1 MKLSERE
8 RQILTVLGI
17 LLIVYLAIET
27 FARLSDAF
35 VRIADVIIIFV
46 AAWAFAYL
54 LNPLVNAI
62 DRRTPL
68 NRAGTVILI
77 YAAIGI
83 LFGGIVVLAVPSL
96 AAQLTS
102 LQHRGPELADN
113 TAAAARGLQEQLDR
127 AGVPVNIGTLV
138 GTLPARLGDTAGS
151 IAADA
156 LGFVSAV
163 GAIIFN
169 TTLVLIIAFLM
180 LMDGESLWKRFTGA
194 LSQELRSEAELLH
207 QSADRSFGGFVR
219 GSLLLGLFYG
229 VATLLYLVPLGVPFA
244 GVLAVTAGLA
254 VIIPFFGP
262 IIAMVPVIAITILGA
277 PDKLIWVLILTIVLQ
292 QITLNM
298 LGPRILGTAVGI
310 HPIFVFLALL
320 LGSRIAG
327 FWGVLLAMPIA
338 GILATLV
345 RYVYELAIGRRAR
358 TEASTLIEDREQAA
372 LEAAE
377 EAKQEA
383 SEAGDAARIAERE
396 AAEADAAAAK
406 ADQAAA
412 ELQKARAA
420 SAK

>member
-1 MKLSERE
+1 MKLSARE
-8 RQILTVLGI
+8 RQILTVLGV

-35 VRIADVIIIFV
+35 IRIADVIIIFV
-46 AAWAFAYL
+46 GAWAFAYL

-68 NRAGTVILI
+68 NRAGAVILV
-77 YAAIGI
+77 YAAIGV

-96 AAQLTS
+96 ASQLS
-102 LQHRGPELADN
+102 AMQDRGPELAGN

-127 AGVPVNIGTLV
+127 AGVPVNISTLV
-138 GTLPARLGDTAGS
+138 GTLPSRLGNAAGT
-151 IAADA
+151 IAGDA
-156 LGFVSAV
+156 LGFVSATA
-163 GAIIFN
+163 AIIFN

-194 LSQELRSEAELLH
+194 LSEELRSEAELLH

-229 VATLLYLVPLGVPFA
+229 VATVLYLAPLGVPFA
-244 GVLAVTAGLA
+244 GVLAVIAGLA

-262 IIAMVPVIAITILGA
+262 IIAMVPVIAITVLGA
-277 PDKLIWVLILTIVLQ
+277 PDKLLWVLVLTLVLQ

-338 GILATLV
+338 GIIATFV
-345 RYVYELAIGRRAR
+345 RYGYELAIGRRER
-358 TEASTLIEDREQAA
+358 TEAATFIEDREHAA
-372 LEAAE
+372 ADAAE

-383 SEAGDAARIAERE
+383 AEADE
-396 AAEADAAAAK
+396 AAEKAERAEAD
-406 ADQAAA
+406 
-412 ELQKARAA
+412 LQKARVAE
-420 SAK
+420 AK

>member
-1 MKLSERE
+1 MKLSVRE

-35 VRIADVIIIFV
+35 IRIADVVIIFL
-46 AAWAFAYL
+46 AAWALAYL

-62 DRRTPL
+62 DRRSRL
-68 NRAGTVILI
+68 NRAGAVFLV

-83 LFGGIVVLAVPSL
+83 VLVGIFLLAVPGL
-96 AAQLTS
+96 ASQLS
-102 LQHRGPELADN
+102 AIQERGPELAQN
-113 TAAAARGLQEQLDR
+113 TADAAKGLQEQLDR
-127 AGVPVNIGTLV
+127 AGVPLNIGNTV
-138 GTLPARLGDTAGS
+138 GTLPARLGDTAGTV
-151 IAADA
+151 AADA
-156 LGFVSAV
+156 LAFVSAV

-194 LSQELRSEAELLH
+194 LSEELRSEAELLH
-207 QSADRSFGGFVR
+207 QSADKSFGGFVR

-229 VATLLYLVPLGVPFA
+229 VATAVYLVALGVPFA
-244 GVLAVTAGLA
+244 GVLALIAGLA

-262 IIAMVPVIAITILGA
+262 IIAMIPIIAITLLGA
-277 PDKLIWVLILTIVLQ
+277 PDKLLWVLAVTLILQ
-292 QITLNM
+292 QVTLNV
-298 LGPRILGTAVGI
+298 LGPRIIGTAVGI

-338 GILATLV
+338 GIIATFV
-345 RYVYELAIGRRAR
+345 RYGYELAIGRRDR
-358 TEASTLIEDREQAA
+358 TEAATLIEDQEQAA
-372 LEAAE
+372 AEAAA

-383 SEAGDAARIAERE
+383 AGANE
-396 AAEADAAAAK
+396 AAAK
-406 ADQAAA
+406 I
-412 ELQKARAA
+412 
-420 SAK
+420 S

>member
-1 MKLSERE
+1 MKLKAHE
-8 RQILTVLGI
+8 RQILSVLGI
-17 LLIVYLAIET
+17 LLIVYLTLET

-35 VRIADVIIIFV
+35 IRIADVVIIFL
-46 AAWAFAYL
+46 AAWALAYL

-62 DRRTPL
+62 DRRSPL
-68 NRAGTVILI
+68 NRAGAVFLV
-77 YAAIGI
+77 YAAIGVV
-83 LFGGIVVLAVPSL
+83 LGGIFVLAVPGL
-96 AAQLTS
+96 ASQLS
-102 LQHRGPELADN
+102 AIQERGPELAQN
-113 TAAAARGLQEQLDR
+113 TADAVKGLQDQLDR
-127 AGVPVNIGTLV
+127 AGVPLNIGNLV

-151 IAADA
+151 VAADA

-194 LSQELRSEAELLH
+194 LSEELRSEAELLH

-229 VATLLYLVPLGVPFA
+229 VATALYLIPLGVPFA
-244 GVLAVTAGLA
+244 GVLALIAGLA
-254 VIIPFFGP
+254 VVIPFFGP
-262 IIAMVPVIAITILGA
+262 IIAMVPIIVITLLGA
-277 PDKLIWVLILTIVLQ
+277 PAQLLWVLVLTLILQ

-298 LGPRILGTAVGI
+298 LGPRIIGTAVGI

-338 GILATLV
+338 GIIATFV
-345 RYVYELAIGRRAR
+345 RYGYELAIGRRER
-358 TEASTLIEDREQAA
+358 TEAATLIEDREQAA
-372 LEAAE
+372 AEATA

-383 SEAGDAARIAERE
+383 AEADE
-396 AAEADAAAAK
+396 AAEKAERAAA
-406 ADQAAA
+406 D
-412 ELQKARAA
+412 LQKARVAE
-420 SAK
+420 AK

>member
-1 MKLSERE
+1 MKLSVRE

-35 VRIADVIIIFV
+35 IRIADVVIIFL
-46 AAWAFAYL
+46 AAWALAYL

-62 DRRTPL
+62 DRRSPL
-68 NRAGTVILI
+68 NRAGAVFLI
-77 YAAIGI
+77 YAAIGVV
-83 LFGGIVVLAVPSL
+83 LVGIFVLAVPGL
-96 AAQLTS
+96 ASQLS
-102 LQHRGPELADN
+102 AIQVRGPELAQN
-113 TAAAARGLQEQLDR
+113 TAEAAKGLQEQLDR
-127 AGVPVNIGTLV
+127 AGVPLNIGNLV

-151 IAADA
+151 VAADA
-156 LGFVSAV
+156 LAFVSAV

-180 LMDGESLWKRFTGA
+180 LMDGESLWRRFTGA
-194 LSQELRSEAELLH
+194 LSEELRSEAELLH

-229 VATLLYLVPLGVPFA
+229 VATAVYLVALGVPFA
-244 GVLAVTAGLA
+244 GVLALIAGLA

-262 IIAMVPVIAITILGA
+262 IIAMIPIIAITLLGA
-277 PDKLIWVLILTIVLQ
+277 PDRLLWVLAVTLILQ
-292 QITLNM
+292 QVTLNV
-298 LGPRILGTAVGI
+298 LGPRIIGTAVGI

-338 GILATLV
+338 GIIATFV
-345 RYVYELAIGRRAR
+345 RYGYELAIGRRER
-358 TEASTLIEDREQAA
+358 TEAATLIEDREH
-372 LEAAE
+372 EAAE
-377 EAKQEA
+377 AAAEAKQE
-383 SEAGDAARIAERE
+383 GDEAERAAQTAKQE
-396 AAEADAAAAK
+396 AER
-406 ADQAAA
+406 AAA

-420 SAK
+420 AAE

>member
-1 MKLSERE
+1 MKLSVRE

-35 VRIADVIIIFV
+35 IRIADVVIIFL
-46 AAWAFAYL
+46 AAWALAYL

-62 DRRTPL
+62 DRRSRL
-68 NRAGTVILI
+68 NRAGAVFLV

-83 LFGGIVVLAVPSL
+83 VLVGIFLLAVPGL
-96 AAQLTS
+96 AFQLS
-102 LQHRGPELADN
+102 AIQERGPELAQN
-113 TAAAARGLQEQLDR
+113 TADAAKGLQEQLDR
-127 AGVPVNIGTLV
+127 AGVPLNIGNTV

-151 IAADA
+151 VAADA
-156 LGFVSAV
+156 LAFVSAV

-194 LSQELRSEAELLH
+194 LSDELRSEAELLH
-207 QSADRSFGGFVR
+207 QSADKSFGGFVR

-229 VATLLYLVPLGVPFA
+229 VATAVYLVALGVPFA
-244 GVLAVTAGLA
+244 GVLALIAGLA
-254 VIIPFFGP
+254 VVIPFFGP
-262 IIAMVPVIAITILGA
+262 IIAMIPIIAITLLGA
-277 PDKLIWVLILTIVLQ
+277 PDRLLWVLAVTLILQ
-292 QITLNM
+292 QVTLNV
-298 LGPRILGTAVGI
+298 LGPRIIGSAVGI

-338 GILATLV
+338 GIIATFV
-345 RYVYELAIGRRAR
+345 RYGYELAIGRRDR
-358 TEASTLIEDREQAA
+358 TEAATLIEDQEHAA
-372 LEAAE
+372 ADAAA

-383 SEAGDAARIAERE
+383 AEADEAAEKAERAAADLQKARIAE
-396 AAEADAAAAK
+396 AK
-406 ADQAAA
+406 
-412 ELQKARAA
+412 
-420 SAK
+420 

>member
-1 MKLSERE
+1 MKLSARE
-8 RQILTVLGI
+8 RQILTVLGV

-35 VRIADVIIIFV
+35 IRIADVIIIFV
-46 AAWAFAYL
+46 GAWAFAYL

-68 NRAGTVILI
+68 NRAGAVILV
-77 YAAIGI
+77 YAAIGV

-96 AAQLTS
+96 ASQLS
-102 LQHRGPELADN
+102 AMQDRGPELAGN

-127 AGVPVNIGTLV
+127 AGVPVDISNLV
-138 GTLPARLGDTAGS
+138 GTLPSRLGNAAGT
-151 IAADA
+151 IAGDA
-156 LGFVSAV
+156 LGFVSATA
-163 GAIIFN
+163 AIIFN

-194 LSQELRSEAELLH
+194 LSEELRSEAELLH

-229 VATLLYLVPLGVPFA
+229 VATVLYLAPLGVPFA
-244 GVLAVTAGLA
+244 GVLAVIAGLA

-262 IIAMVPVIAITILGA
+262 IIAMVPVIAITVLGA
-277 PDKLIWVLILTIVLQ
+277 PDKLLWVLVLTLVLQ

-338 GILATLV
+338 GVIATFA
-345 RYVYELAIGRRAR
+345 RYAYELAIGRRAR
-358 TEASTLIEDREQAA
+358 TEAATLIEDREHEAG
-372 LEAAE
+372 EAA
-377 EAKQEA
+377 QEA
-383 SEAGDAARIAERE
+383 RQEAEHTA
-396 AAEADAAAAK
+396 AAAAK
-406 ADQAAA
+406 ADHAAA
-412 ELQKARAA
+412 DLEKARIAA
-420 SAK
+420 AK

>member
-1 MKLSERE
+1 MKLSVRE

-35 VRIADVIIIFV
+35 IRIADVVIIFL
-46 AAWAFAYL
+46 AAWALAYL

-62 DRRTPL
+62 DRRSPL
-68 NRAGTVILI
+68 NRAGAVFLV

-83 LFGGIVVLAVPSL
+83 VLVGIFLLAVPGL
-96 AAQLTS
+96 ASQLS
-102 LQHRGPELADN
+102 AIQERGPELAQN
-113 TAAAARGLQEQLDR
+113 TADAAKGLQEQLDR
-127 AGVPVNIGTLV
+127 AGVPLNIGNLV

-151 IAADA
+151 VAADA
-156 LGFVSAV
+156 LAFVSAV

-194 LSQELRSEAELLH
+194 LSEELRSEAELLH
-207 QSADRSFGGFVR
+207 QSADKSFGGFVR

-229 VATLLYLVPLGVPFA
+229 VATAVYLVALGVPFA
-244 GVLAVTAGLA
+244 GVLALIAGLA

-262 IIAMVPVIAITILGA
+262 IIAMIPIIAITLLGA
-277 PDKLIWVLILTIVLQ
+277 PDKLLWVLVLTLILQ
-292 QITLNM
+292 QVTLNV
-298 LGPRILGTAVGI
+298 LGPRIIGTAVGI

-338 GILATLV
+338 GIIATFV
-345 RYVYELAIGRRAR
+345 RYGYELAIGRRDR
-358 TEASTLIEDREQAA
+358 TEAATFIEDQEQAA
-372 LEAAE
+372 A
-377 EAKQEA
+377 
-383 SEAGDAARIAERE
+383 DAAAGAKHE
-396 AAEADAAAAK
+396 AAEADE
-406 ADQAAA
+406 AA
-412 ELQKARAA
+412 EKAERAQADLQKARIAET
-420 SAK
+420 K

>member
-1 MKLSERE
+1 MKLSARE

-17 LLIVYLAIET
+17 LLIVYLTLET

-35 VRIADVIIIFV
+35 IRIADVVIIFL
-46 AAWAFAYL
+46 AAWALAYL

-62 DRRTPL
+62 DRRSPL
-68 NRAGTVILI
+68 NRAGAVFLV

-83 LFGGIVVLAVPSL
+83 VFAGIVVLAVPGL
-96 AAQLTS
+96 ASQLS
-102 LQHRGPELADN
+102 AIQERGPELARN
-113 TAAAARGLQEQLDR
+113 TADAARGLQEQLDR
-127 AGVPVNIGTLV
+127 AGVPVNIGNLV

-194 LSQELRSEAELLH
+194 LSKELRSEAELLH

-229 VATLLYLVPLGVPFA
+229 VATVLYLVPLGVPFA
-244 GVLAVTAGLA
+244 GVLALIAGLA
-254 VIIPFFGP
+254 VVIPFFGP
-262 IIAMVPVIAITILGA
+262 IIAMVPVIAITLLGA
-277 PDKLIWVLILTIVLQ
+277 PAQLLWVLALTLILQ

-298 LGPRILGTAVGI
+298 LGPRIIGTAVGI

-338 GILATLV
+338 GIIATFV
-345 RYVYELAIGRRAR
+345 RYGYELAIGRRER
-358 TEASTLIEDREQAA
+358 TEAATLIEDREQAA
-372 LEAAE
+372 ADAAE
-377 EAKQEA
+377 EARQ
-383 SEAGDAARIAERE
+383 E
-396 AAEADAAAAK
+396 AAEADEAAAK
-406 ADQAAA
+406 AERAAA
-412 ELQKARAA
+412 DLQKARTAA
-420 SAK
+420 AE

>member
-1 MKLSERE
+1 MKLSVRE

-35 VRIADVIIIFV
+35 IRIADVVIIFL
-46 AAWAFAYL
+46 AAWALAYL

-62 DRRTPL
+62 DRRSPL
-68 NRAGTVILI
+68 NRAGAVFLV

-83 LFGGIVVLAVPSL
+83 VLVGIFLLAVPGL
-96 AAQLTS
+96 ASQLS
-102 LQHRGPELADN
+102 AIQERGPELAQNFAD
-113 TAAAARGLQEQLDR
+113 AAKGLQEQLDR
-127 AGVPVNIGTLV
+127 AGVPLNIGNLV

-151 IAADA
+151 VAADA
-156 LGFVSAV
+156 LAFVSAV

-194 LSQELRSEAELLH
+194 LSEELRSEAELLH
-207 QSADRSFGGFVR
+207 QSADKSFGGFVR

-229 VATLLYLVPLGVPFA
+229 VATAVYLVALGVPFA
-244 GVLAVTAGLA
+244 GVLALIAGLA

-262 IIAMVPVIAITILGA
+262 IIAMIPIIAITLLGA
-277 PDKLIWVLILTIVLQ
+277 PDKLLWVLAVTLILQ
-292 QITLNM
+292 QVTLNVV
-298 LGPRILGTAVGI
+298 GPRIIGTAVGI

-338 GILATLV
+338 GIIATFV
-345 RYVYELAIGRRAR
+345 RYGYELAIGRRER
-358 TEASTLIEDREQAA
+358 TEAATFIEDRQHAA
-372 LEAAE
+372 ADAAE

-383 SEAGDAARIAERE
+383 AEADE
-396 AAEADAAAAK
+396 AAEKAERAEAD
-406 ADQAAA
+406 
-412 ELQKARAA
+412 LQKARVAE
-420 SAK
+420 AK

>member
-1 MKLSERE
+1 MKLSVRE

-35 VRIADVIIIFV
+35 IRIADVVIIFL
-46 AAWAFAYL
+46 AAWALAYL

-62 DRRTPL
+62 DRRSPL
-68 NRAGTVILI
+68 NRAGAVFLV

-83 LFGGIVVLAVPSL
+83 VLVGIFLLAVPGL
-96 AAQLTS
+96 ASQLS
-102 LQHRGPELADN
+102 AIQERGPELAQN
-113 TAAAARGLQEQLDR
+113 TADAAKGLQEQLDR
-127 AGVPVNIGTLV
+127 AGVPLNIGNLV

-151 IAADA
+151 VAADA
-156 LGFVSAV
+156 LAFVSAV

-194 LSQELRSEAELLH
+194 LSEELRSEAELLH
-207 QSADRSFGGFVR
+207 QSADKSFGGFVR

-229 VATLLYLVPLGVPFA
+229 VATAVYLVALGVPFA
-244 GVLAVTAGLA
+244 GVLAVIAGLA

-262 IIAMVPVIAITILGA
+262 IIAMIPIIAITLLGA
-277 PDKLIWVLILTIVLQ
+277 PDKLLWVLAVTLILQ
-292 QITLNM
+292 QVTLNV
-298 LGPRILGTAVGI
+298 LGPRIIGTAVGI

-338 GILATLV
+338 GIIATFV
-345 RYVYELAIGRRAR
+345 RYGYELAIGRRER
-358 TEASTLIEDREQAA
+358 TGAATLIEDREHAA
-372 LEAAE
+372 ADAAA

-383 SEAGDAARIAERE
+383 AEADEAAEKAERAAADLQKARIAE
-396 AAEADAAAAK
+396 AK
-406 ADQAAA
+406 
-412 ELQKARAA
+412 
-420 SAK
+420 

>member
-1 MKLSERE
+1 MKLSARE
-8 RQILTVLGI
+8 RQILTVLGV

-35 VRIADVIIIFV
+35 IRIADVIIIFV
-46 AAWAFAYL
+46 GAWAFAYL

-68 NRAGTVILI
+68 NRAGAVILV
-77 YAAIGI
+77 YAAIGV

-96 AAQLTS
+96 ASQLS
-102 LQHRGPELADN
+102 AIQDRGPELAEN
-113 TAAAARGLQEQLDR
+113 TAAAAQGLQEQLDR
-127 AGVPVNIGTLV
+127 AGVPVDISNLV
-138 GTLPARLGDTAGS
+138 GTLPSRLGNAAGT
-151 IAADA
+151 IAGDA
-156 LGFVSAV
+156 LGFVSATA
-163 GAIIFN
+163 AIIFN

-194 LSQELRSEAELLH
+194 LSEELRSEAELLH

-229 VATLLYLVPLGVPFA
+229 VATVLYLAPLGVPFA

-262 IIAMVPVIAITILGA
+262 IIAMVPVIAITVLGA
-277 PDKLIWVLILTIVLQ
+277 PDKLLWVLVLTLVLQ

-338 GILATLV
+338 GVIATFA
-345 RYVYELAIGRRAR
+345 RYAYELAIGRRAR
-358 TEASTLIEDREQAA
+358 TEAATLIEDREHEVG
-372 LEAAE
+372 EAA
-377 EAKQEA
+377 QEA
-383 SEAGDAARIAERE
+383 RQEAEHTA
-396 AAEADAAAAK
+396 AAAAK
-406 ADQAAA
+406 AEHAAA
-412 ELQKARAA
+412 DLEKARIAA
-420 SAK
+420 AK